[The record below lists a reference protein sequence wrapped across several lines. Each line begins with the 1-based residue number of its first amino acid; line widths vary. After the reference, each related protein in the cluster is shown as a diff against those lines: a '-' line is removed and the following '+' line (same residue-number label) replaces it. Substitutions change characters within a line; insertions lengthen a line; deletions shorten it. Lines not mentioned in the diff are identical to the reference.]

1 MVTGRFRFLD
11 GPLGSLDRR
20 ICLGRAA
27 KTSDPIWLDPR
38 HQAAHLYACGISGT
52 GKTRF
57 LESVIF
63 QQISLGLPLCVFD
76 PLGDLTPRIVEY
88 LATAIE
94 RAQDRGFPASPILER
109 YLILDLTDR
118 ENPVRL
124 NPLEDTGEES
134 EAQVDDLLRAL
145 ERLVDSPLQDQRRI
159 RNVLRGLF
167 WLIAEL
173 NRLSAGERPR
183 YAGRHRLEYPLTVA
197 HAADFLTISDEDLL
211 RLIHAIPETGRQ
223 RFRRQFAEFFSRLPA
238 RDQESI
244 RLSTWNLLQ
253 FVLDDEIVA
262 RALSPVST
270 FSVDALLRDGVSVVC
285 RLPIE
290 GSLTGAKFVGKLLL
304 TKLQHAAYRRPERD
318 WSKPYTLLMDEFHL
332 FADDEFGIAMTN
344 LRKYGL
350 RVVTAHQSGS
360 QSPFQTVEGRSL
372 LRTIR
377 GNSRTKV
384 LFRLE
389 KTDAVALASELFAPT
404 EQRVNFEER
413 QETVTEGE
421 NSAETRGSSR
431 GTDFGTSQT
440 RSESVGW
447 QASGHDHSRSDREQS
462 GRGSSRRTSSSWQES
477 VSQGR
482 SFSRASS
489 IRTHY
494 FSIEAERELL
504 ANQLAELPDRQ
515 CFVQT
520 EPLKAER
527 ISTLPVPDVLY
538 SYQAEDLPRTLLLWQ
553 RERLGTPFSS
563 AEQLPEMAEIAGNW
577 LDSVVAMAERG
588 VALRE
593 MRMPL
598 VQDGETPL
606 VPAQP
611 ADSPFL
617 D

>member
-1 MVTGRFRFLD
+1 MIPGHFRFLD
-11 GPLGSLDRR
+11 GPLSSLDRR
-20 ICLGRAA
+20 ICVGRSIGTAA
-27 KTSDPIWLDPR
+27 LAWLEPR
-38 HQAAHLYACGISGT
+38 HQGAHLYACGISGT

-57 LESVIF
+57 LESLIF
-63 QQISLGLPLCVFD
+63 QQISLGMPLCIMD
-76 PLGDLTPRIVEY
+76 PLGDLTPRVIEY
-88 LATAIE
+88 LATATE
-94 RAQDRGFPASPILER
+94 RAQDRGFQISPILER
-109 YLILDLTDR
+109 FLILDLTDR
-118 ENPVRL
+118 ENPVRI

-167 WLIAEL
+167 WVIAEL
-173 NRLSAGERPR
+173 NRLPPPLRPR
-183 YAGRHRLEYPLTVA
+183 YAGRHRLDYPLTVA
-197 HAADFLTISDEDLL
+197 HAAEFLTISDEDLL

-253 FVLDDEIVA
+253 FILDDTIVA
-262 RALSPVST
+262 RALAPIST
-270 FSVDALLRDGVSVVC
+270 FSVDALLRDGISLVC

-290 GSLTGAKFVGKLLL
+290 ASLTGAKFVGKLIL

-318 WSKPYTLLMDEFHL
+318 WPKRYSLLMDEFHL
-332 FADDEFGIAMTN
+332 FADDEFGVAMTN
-344 LRKYGL
+344 LRKYGISVL
-350 RVVTAHQSGS
+350 TAHQSAS
-360 QSPFQTVEGRSL
+360 QPPFQTVEGRAL

-389 KTDAVALASELFAPT
+389 KTDAVALATEIFAPT
-404 EQRVNFEER
+404 ERRVNFEER

-421 NSAETRGSSR
+421 NTAETRGSSR
-431 GTDFGTSQT
+431 GTDFGTSHT
-440 RSESVGW
+440 ESASRGW
-447 QASGHDHSRSDREQS
+447 QMSGHDHSHSDREQS
-462 GRGSSRRTSSSWQES
+462 GSGSSRRSSESRQES

-482 SFSRASS
+482 SFSRATA

-515 CFVQT
+515 CFVVT
-520 EPLKAER
+520 EPFQAER
-527 ISTLPVPDVLY
+527 IATLAVPDVLY
-538 SYQAEDLPRTLLLWQ
+538 SYQAEDLPRTLLAWQ
-553 RERLGTPFSS
+553 RDRLAHATP
-563 AEQLPEMAEIAGNW
+563 LGDIPDMPENW
-577 LDSVVAMAERG
+577 LDSMVAITQSGA
-588 VALRE
+588 VPRE
-593 MRMPL
+593 IRMPS
-598 VQDGETPL
+598 VPDAETAP
-606 VPAQP
+606 VTVRPV
-611 ADSPFL
+611 DSPFL